1 MLLAL
6 LGPNLLGTVV
16 SVTPGIYFSPF
27 LTIVTERFFMSGPTM
42 HPLTDFLF
50 LYPVLLALYP
60 KAPGERRSL
69 SLELVKIPCFMA
81 NPSPSYPPVILKTY
95 PLN

>member
-6 LGPNLLGTVV
+6 LGPNLLGTVT
-16 SVTPGIYFSPF
+16 SVRPGISFSPF
-27 LTIVTERFFMSGPTM
+27 LTIVTDTDLISGPTT

-60 KAPGERRSL
+60 DDPGARRSFI
-69 SLELVKIPCFMA
+69 LELVKIPCFIA
-81 NPSPSYPPVILKTY
+81 NPSPS
-95 PLN
+95 

>member
-16 SVTPGIYFSPF
+16 SVSPGIYCSPF
-27 LTIVTERFFMSGPTM
+27 LTMVTETDLISGPTT

-50 LYPVLLALYP
+50 LSPVLLALYP
-60 KAPGERRSL
+60 AAPGARRSL
-69 SLELVKIPCFMA
+69 ILEEVKIPCFIA
-81 NPSPSYPPVILKTY
+81 NPSPS
-95 PLN
+95 